1 MTKRNVSALS
11 RLQKKNHAGVLMENL
26 VAAIIEGDAEKSVK
40 HAQRLFSSGFT
51 TENIVINGLEL
62 AMSKLDAK
70 CTLEQFNLLEIML
83 SGRAVTQVMKVLYPS
98 GLPSKGAKGA
108 VVMVTLEG
116 DVHDLGKNILKVIL
130 VANGYS
136 VIDCGKDCPLERL
149 METVEKERPMAIA
162 ISGLITPVIPLVKK
176 VKDLLARGGL
186 DEIKVLAGG
195 AALKQS
201 SPDKLNVDYIAE
213 SAFDG
218 LHYLERFS
226 KIHE

>member
-1 MTKRNVSALS
+1 
-11 RLQKKNHAGVLMENL
+11 
-26 VAAIIEGDAEKSVK
+26 
-40 HAQRLFSSGFT
+40 
-51 TENIVINGLEL
+51 
-62 AMSKLDAK
+62 
-70 CTLEQFNLLEIML
+70 ML